1 MLRPARVF
9 GIERSLTMQRK
20 FRLQDMTCAEFA
32 ERLPEK
38 PVIILPFGAQ
48 EEQGP
53 HAPMGDFVLADRLA
67 AMVAE
72 RTGAIMAPT
81 MPYGESEVFRSMPG
95 CVALRPS
102 IFVEVVKDLCGS
114 FLDHGLERIVIMN
127 GQTSN
132 APLIDQALR
141 SIRRERGILIANLN
155 IWRLLTQGQI
165 KAIYGEGDAQRSQG
179 HGGDPI
185 TSMFLH
191 LFPELVRKDLIVP
204 PQPWKKILGL
214 PTRSGS
220 AVDFQGVA
228 VPLPLGITDMSVNG
242 NLSGDGRCASAAI
255 GAKTTEHIVNFTCA
269 FVEHMKTCDVRAK
282 S

>member
-1 MLRPARVF
+1 MP
-9 GIERSLTMQRK
+9 RK
-20 FRLQDMTCAEFA
+20 FRLQDMTCVEFA

-38 PVIILPFGAQ
+38 PVILLPFGAQ

-81 MPYGESEVFRSMPG
+81 MPFGESEVFRAMPG
-95 CVALRPS
+95 CVALRPAV
-102 IFVEVVKDLCGS
+102 FVEVVKDLCTS
-114 FLDHGLERIVIMN
+114 FLDHGLERLVIMN

-141 SIRRERGILIANLN
+141 DIRRERGVLIPTLH
-155 IWRLLTQGQI
+155 IWRILTPAQL
-165 KAIYGEGDAQRSQG
+165 KALYGDDAVRSQG

-191 LFPELVRKDLIVP
+191 LFPGLVREDLIVP
-204 PQPWKKILGL
+204 PQPWKSILGL
-214 PTRSGS
+214 PTRTGS
-220 AVDFQGVA
+220 SVDFQGVA
-228 VPLPLGITDMSVNG
+228 VPLPLDINDMSTTG

-255 GAKTTEHIVNFTCA
+255 GARTTQHIVDFASA
-269 FVEHMKTCDVRAK
+269 FVEHMKTCEVRTARGRRHDAAT
-282 S
+282 

>member
-1 MLRPARVF
+1 
-9 GIERSLTMQRK
+9 MQRK

-32 ERLPEK
+32 ERLPER

-53 HAPMGDFVLADRLA
+53 HVPMGDFVLADRLA
-67 AMVAE
+67 ALVAE

-102 IFVEVVKDLCGS
+102 IFIEVVKDLCGS
-114 FLDHGLERIVIMN
+114 FLDHGLDRIVIMN

-132 APLIDQALR
+132 APLIDQAAR
-141 SIRRERGILIANLN
+141 TIRRERGILIANLN
-155 IWRLLTQGQI
+155 IWRILTQAQI
-165 KAIYGEGDAQRSQG
+165 NAIYGDDAKRSQG

-191 LFPELVRKDLIVP
+191 MFPGLVRKDLIVA
-204 PQPWKKILGL
+204 PQPWKEIMGL
-214 PTRSGS
+214 KTRSGS
-220 AVDFQGVA
+220 SVDFRGVA

-242 NLSGDGRCASAAI
+242 NLSGDGRCASAEA
-255 GAKTTEHIVNFTCA
+255 GAKTTEHIVDFTSA
-269 FVEHMKTCDVRAK
+269 FVEHMKTCNVHVSK
-282 S
+282 T

>member
-1 MLRPARVF
+1 M
-9 GIERSLTMQRK
+9 K
-20 FRLQDMTCAEFA
+20 YRLQDMTCAEFA
-32 ERLPEK
+32 ERLPGK

-67 AMVAE
+67 ATVAE

-95 CVALRPS
+95 CVALRPAVF
-102 IFVEVVKDLCGS
+102 IEVVKDLCGS
-114 FLDHGLERIVIMN
+114 FLDHGLDRIVIMN

-141 SIRRERGILIANLN
+141 QIRQERKVLIPTLN
-155 IWRLLTQGQI
+155 IWRILTAAQL
-165 KAIYGEGDAQRSQG
+165 KDIYGDEAVRSQG

-191 LFPELVRKDLIVP
+191 LFPDLVRPDLIAA
-204 PQPWKKILGL
+204 PQPWKRIMGL
-214 PTRSGS
+214 QTRTGS
-220 AVDFQGVA
+220 AVEFKGVSI
-228 VPLPLGITDMSVNG
+228 PLPLGINDMSANG
-242 NLSGDGRCASAAI
+242 NLSGDGRCATAER
-255 GAKTTEHIVNFTCA
+255 GARTAQLIVDFACA
-269 FVEHMKTCDVRAK
+269 FVEHMKSCDVRG
-282 S
+282 